1 MSTSATRQY
10 KLTWLALASLGYGIS
25 GLLLSFFA
33 EYVQGLVPC
42 QLCLVQR
49 WILLGL
55 VGVSL
60 LEFVADPAF
69 NRWAIRAV
77 LLAMIGVASYHFAI
91 QMGWVSD
98 PCKLPSQSISSINDF
113 KQLLQTKQPCS
124 QAALT
129 VLEVPASIINA
140 FLSLS
145 LLCVSFINL
154 HQKTSK
160 ANLALKIC
168 KSGTKKDNC

>member
-1 MSTSATRQY
+1 MSTPAIRQY
-10 KLTWLALASLGYGIS
+10 RLTWLALASLGYGIS
-25 GLLLSFFA
+25 GLLVSLFA

-77 LLAMIGVASYHFAI
+77 LLAMVGVASYHFAI
-91 QMGWVSD
+91 EMGWVSD
-98 PCKLPSQSISSINDF
+98 PCKLPSQAIGSINDF
-113 KQLLQTKQPCS
+113 KQLLQVKQPCA
-124 QAALT
+124 QAALK
-129 VLEVPASIINA
+129 VLGLPASIINA
-140 FLSLS
+140 SFGLSI
-145 LLCVSFINL
+145 LLISFIN
-154 HQKTSK
+154 SFSDK
-160 ANLALKIC
+160 ALAVGYRKEQ
-168 KSGTKKDNC
+168 S